1 MANGKKQ
8 EGDDNAQ
15 EPKVILLHAGVTQEQ
30 LDGWKDQYGEVHII
44 TVQINENESVTGY
57 FKKPGRDI
65 MANCVN
71 LVHDKKTYEARE
83 FLLNNTWIGG
93 DKSITT
99 NFDCAIAAQTKLW
112 ANVNF
117 LTAEAS
123 KY

>member
-1 MANGKKQ
+1 MKMANEEK
-8 EGDDNAQ
+8 E
-15 EPKVILLHAGVTQEQ
+15 EIILVAGVTQEQ
-30 LDGWKDQYGEVHII
+30 LDAWKAKFGEVHII
-44 TVQINENESVTGY
+44 TVKINENESVTGY

-65 MANCVN
+65 MANCIN

-83 FLLNNTWIGG
+83 FLLNNTFIGG
-93 DKSITT
+93 DKVITT

-112 ANVNF
+112 TNVNF